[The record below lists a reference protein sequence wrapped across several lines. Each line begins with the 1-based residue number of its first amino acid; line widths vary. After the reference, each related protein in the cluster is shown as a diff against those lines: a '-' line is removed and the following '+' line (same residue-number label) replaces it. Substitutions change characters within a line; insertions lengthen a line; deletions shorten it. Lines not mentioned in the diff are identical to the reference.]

1 MVLAETLNLHVSF
14 DSFLFFFLL
23 LFFFFSLSILSS
35 ARAQSAW
42 RTVYSK
48 EDNFIINHWVQNH
61 CTLIVTYCITSNAEH
76 VATLRASVEYY
87 QLESTKSIL
96 MSPER
101 LTVLWNLSSLLWF
114 SFQSISQ
121 TCRMYKNRFWFT
133 IDSTSLE
140 RCPGPRSDYRYYL
153 PIPTFSVSRYQA
165 RTVQTFHLRIDLG
178 TMLGFRRSPIVQVS
192 TVS

>member
-121 TCRMYKNRFWFT
+121 TCRMYKNRFRFT

-140 RCPGPRSDYRYYL
+140 RCPGPRSDLSLLFAHTHVFSSTLSSEDCANLPPAYR
-153 PIPTFSVSRYQA
+153 FGDNVGFQA
-165 RTVQTFHLRIDLG
+165 VPNRAGFHC
-178 TMLGFRRSPIVQVS
+178 
-192 TVS
+192 